1 MATFTYTPDF
11 GSAAA
16 YEPRVR
22 STQFGDGYSQRV
34 ADGIN
39 TAVDQYDLRFM
50 LRDDSEAAAI
60 LAFLVARAGVEA
72 FDWTPPLAGA
82 AIRCICRSWS
92 RTFDRN
98 NGNTISAKFIRVY
111 EP

>member
-1 MATFTYTPDF
+1 MSTFTWVPDF
-11 GSAAA
+11 GAAAA
-16 YEPRVR
+16 YEPKVRVAK
-22 STQFGDGYSQRV
+22 FADGYEQRV

-39 TAVDQYDLRFM
+39 TARDQYDLRFV
-50 LRDDSEAAAI
+50 LRDDTEAAAI
-60 LAFLVARAGVEA
+60 LAFLVARNGVEA

-82 AIRCICRSWS
+82 AIRAVCRSWS